1 MKHILIVDD
10 EPNMCE
16 ALRIL
21 LENDGYAVA
30 SAPDGNEAVERIRGG
45 EVVDLVIS
53 DLKMPGLDGIG
64 VLDVLKEE
72 GYDIPLILITAYG
85 TIEAA
90 VEAMKKGADDFIT
103 KPFNKDAIRRVI
115 ARVFRMDNLAEE
127 NRRLKEMVHGQEL
140 VCESAAMR
148 SVMDTAGR
156 IASAPTAV
164 LITGESGSGKGI
176 IAHAIHELG
185 GDEERPFVA
194 INCPTIPETLLE
206 SELFGYRRG
215 AFTGA
220 DADFKGK
227 VRMAE
232 GGTLFLDEIADIPLR
247 VQAKLLRLL
256 EEKQFEPLGSTS
268 TVHINTR
275 VICATNRDLLELV
288 EQGVFRKDLYYRIN
302 TITLDIPPLR
312 RRREDIVPLAE
323 VFLRRS
329 SEEMQKRIS
338 GLAGEVK
345 AALEAYDWPG
355 NAREL
360 RNVTERAVVL
370 SRKRQ
375 IELSDLPAELR
386 AAASGPAAA
395 AADPAQAADPAGSLD
410 RWEKRILE
418 ETLSRNDGNVSAA
431 ARELG
436 MSRGRLRY
444 RMEKHGLSG

>member
-30 SAPDGNEAVERIRGG
+30 SAPNGSEAVERIRSG

-53 DLKMPGLDGIG
+53 DLKMPGLDGMG
-64 VLDVLKEE
+64 VLDVLKQE

-115 ARVFRMDNLAEE
+115 SRVFRMDHLTEE
-127 NRRLKEMVHGQEL
+127 NRRLKEMVHGREL
-140 VCESAAMR
+140 VCEST
-148 SVMDTAGR
+148 VMQEIMETAGR

-176 IAHAIHELG
+176 ITHAIHELAG
-185 GDEERPFVA
+185 EEERPFVA

-227 VRMAE
+227 VRMAD

-268 TVHINTR
+268 TVRINTR
-275 VICATNRDLLELV
+275 VICATNRDLFELV
-288 EQGVFRKDLYYRIN
+288 EQGAFRKDLYYRIN
-302 TITLDIPPLR
+302 TITLDIPALR
-312 RRREDIVPLAE
+312 DRREDIVPLAE

-329 SEEMQKRIS
+329 SDEMQKRIS
-338 GLAGEVK
+338 GLSGEVK
-345 AALEAYDWPG
+345 TALHEYDWPG

-360 RNVTERAVVL
+360 RNVIERAVVL
-370 SRKRQ
+370 SRGRQ

-386 AAASGPAAA
+386 ADASGPAAA
-395 AADPAQAADPAGSLD
+395 AGAGSLD
-410 RWEKRILE
+410 RWERRILE
-418 ETLSRNDGNVSAA
+418 ETLARNGGNVSAA